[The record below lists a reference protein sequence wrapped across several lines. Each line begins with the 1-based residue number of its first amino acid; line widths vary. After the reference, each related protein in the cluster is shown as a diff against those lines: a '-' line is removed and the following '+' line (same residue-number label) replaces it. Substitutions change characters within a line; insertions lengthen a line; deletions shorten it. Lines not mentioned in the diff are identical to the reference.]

1 MAKPSIPTITLRDNR
16 FGDFGLLLTKKK
28 SGNCFEVSQTDNADA
43 YLVAGSGDENSSP
56 ERKDIEKSP
65 GLVDGTF
72 DNRVRQILEDYGTR
86 TLGELLSS
94 SKSILDLTPE
104 SHLDKADR
112 KELRFFSYEG
122 EKQEGNQIISFR
134 LDTSNLMGVLR
145 FRSKDKKTTVQVQV
159 LSRFDRGENN
169 YFLNYL
175 LSKAFDVSLG
185 TDEVSSS
192 PESILDN
199 LLDLLF
205 IRRLADAVGSV
216 GLFKQYRERRNNDWN
231 FKGRLDLPRHLRENV
246 PLMHG
251 VAYVKREIEHD
262 VPLNEMILLAAKAV
276 RKRRADIFDRNEDAR
291 HAIRDLL
298 VAIPNPGIVRD
309 VLRDRTCREPIS
321 QPYYREAYE
330 PLRQVAKMI
339 LEKEQWSLFAD
350 DGDAEVS
357 GVVFD
362 GSWLW
367 EEYLATA
374 LANAGFR
381 HGTDPVLRVFKS
393 KEKRFIPDF
402 YRSNGSDEQECDIVL
417 DAKYKRSNPA
427 GQREDVHQV
436 LCYLLLTGAKR
447 GGLVFPPVEEIFPET
462 VENEFVEEDVVEEK
476 KDGGW
481 SDELDIVSPG
491 NDLKWR
497 CFSWAPI
504 LPKDTTSWN
513 AFCEYMQ
520 GQEDA
525 LVKKLSA
532 GL

>member
-16 FGDFGLLLTKKK
+16 FGDDFGLLLVKNPNNKD
-28 SGNCFEVSQTDNADA
+28 FAVSTENKANA
-43 YLVAGSGDENSSP
+43 YKVADSTEKLPPPICENILSEYGKMTLEQLLATSQAILNLTP
-56 ERKDIEKSP
+56 NSHLNDDERK
-65 GLVDGTF
+65 
-72 DNRVRQILEDYGTR
+72 R
-86 TLGELLSS
+86 
-94 SKSILDLTPE
+94 
-104 SHLDKADR
+104 
-112 KELRFFSYEG
+112 LRFFSYVVLTEERKNG
-122 EKQEGNQIISFR
+122 RSVVSSFR
-134 LDTSNLMGVLR
+134 LDTGNLMGVLR
-145 FRSKDKKTTVQVQV
+145 FRDKKNRNKAVQVQV
-159 LSRFDRGENN
+159 LSRFDTGDKN

-185 TDEVSSS
+185 TDEVSSN

-205 IRRLADAVGSV
+205 IRRLADAAGSV

-246 PLMHG
+246 PLMQG
-251 VAYVKREIEHD
+251 IAYVKREIEHD
-262 VPLNEMILLAAKAV
+262 VPLNEIILLAAKAV

-291 HAIRDLL
+291 KALRDLL
-298 VAIPNPGIVRD
+298 VAIPDPGSVRD
-309 VLRDRTCREPIS
+309 VLRERSCREPVS

-367 EEYLATA
+367 EEYVATV
-374 LANAGFR
+374 LANRGFR
-381 HGTDPVLRVFKS
+381 HGTEPVLRVFEN

-402 YRSNGSDEQECDIVL
+402 YRPNGSGEQGCDIVL

-436 LCYLLLTGAKR
+436 LCYLLLTGAKF
-447 GGLVFPPVEEIFPET
+447 GGLVFPPIKNEELPKLGENGSSDDNIVEE
-462 VENEFVEEDVVEEK
+462 NDK
-476 KDGGW
+476 GGW
-481 SDELDIVSPG
+481 SKEQVIASP
-491 NDLKWR
+491 DRERKWR

-504 LPKDTTSWN
+504 NPEDTDSWSS
-513 AFCEYMQ
+513 FCEYMQ
-520 GQEDA
+520 KHEKA
-525 LVKKLSA
+525 LVEGPSPP
-532 GL
+532 

>member
-1 MAKPSIPTITLRDNR
+1 MAKPSIPIITLRDNR
-16 FGDFGLLLTKKK
+16 FDDLGLLLEKREREFVVSQENKAEAYGAAGSGVENSSTEKK
-28 SGNCFEVSQTDNADA
+28 SGRKSFGLGRGVPEILKN
-43 YLVAGSGDENSSP
+43 YGS
-56 ERKDIEKSP
+56 K
-65 GLVDGTF
+65 
-72 DNRVRQILEDYGTR
+72 

-94 SKSILDLTPE
+94 SESILDLTPQ
-104 SHLDKADR
+104 SHLDKEDR
-112 KELRFFSYEG
+112 KKLRFFSYETK
-122 EKQEGNQIISFR
+122 EEESVTSFR

-145 FRSKDKKTTVQVQV
+145 FRSEDKKTSVQVQV
-159 LSRFDRGENN
+159 LSRFDTGDKN

-185 TDEVSSS
+185 TDEVSSG

-205 IRRLADAVGSV
+205 IRRLADAAGSV

-251 VAYVKREIEHD
+251 IAYVKREIEHD
-262 VPLNEMILLAAKAV
+262 VPLNQMILLAAKAV

-291 HAIRDLL
+291 HALRDLL
-298 VAIPNPGIVRD
+298 VAIPNPGGVRD
-309 VLRDRTCREPIS
+309 VLRERTCREPVS

-367 EEYLATA
+367 EEYVATV
-374 LANAGFR
+374 LANRGFR
-381 HGTDPVLRVFKS
+381 HGTEPVLRVFEN

-402 YRSNGSDEQECDIVL
+402 YRPNGSGEQGCDIVL

-436 LCYLLLTGAKR
+436 LCYLLLTGAKF
-447 GGLVFPPVEEIFPET
+447 GGLVFPPIKNEELPKPGENGSSDDNIVEE
-462 VENEFVEEDVVEEK
+462 NDK
-476 KDGGW
+476 GGW
-481 SDELDIVSPG
+481 SKEQVIASP
-491 NDLKWR
+491 DRERKWR

-504 LPKDTTSWN
+504 NPEDTDSWSS
-513 AFCEYMQ
+513 FCEYMQ
-520 GQEDA
+520 KHEKA
-525 LVKKLSA
+525 LVEGPSPP
-532 GL
+532 

>member
-1 MAKPSIPTITLRDNR
+1 MPKPTITTITLRDNR
-16 FGDFGLLLTKKK
+16 FDDFGLRLEKL
-28 SGNCFEVSQTDNADA
+28 GNDFVVSQQ
-43 YLVAGSGDENSSP
+43 EKPSS
-56 ERKDIEKSP
+56 EKESDSKSLEP
-65 GLVDGTF
+65 VKGKLTATT
-72 DNRVRQILEDYGTR
+72 VRQILQDNGGK
-86 TLGELLSS
+86 TLGDLLSS
-94 SKSILDLTPE
+94 SEAILDLTPGG
-104 SHLDKADR
+104 HLDDDER
-112 KELRFFSYEG
+112 KKLRFFTFAGKTE
-122 EKQEGNQIISFR
+122 EGNKVTSFR
-134 LDTSNLMGVLR
+134 LDTGNLMGVLR
-145 FRSKDKKTTVQVQV
+145 FRSKDRKSDVQIQV
-159 LSRFDRGENN
+159 LSRFDKGNKN

-185 TDEVSSS
+185 TDDVSSG

-205 IRRLADAVGSV
+205 VRRLADAVGRV

-251 VAYVKREIEHD
+251 IAYVKREIEHD
-262 VPLNEMILLAAKAV
+262 VPLNQMILLAAKAV

-291 HAIRDLL
+291 HALRDLL
-298 VAIPNPGIVRD
+298 VAIPNPGSVRD
-309 VLRDRTCREPIS
+309 VLRERTCREPVS

-367 EEYLATA
+367 EEYLATV
-374 LANAGFR
+374 LADAGFR
-381 HGTDPVLRVFKS
+381 HGTRAEPVLRVFTK
-393 KEKRFIPDF
+393 KPKRFIPDF
-402 YRSNGSDEQECDIVL
+402 YRPNGSGEQGCDIVL

-436 LCYLLLTGAKR
+436 LCYLLLTGATH
-447 GGLVFPPVEEIFPET
+447 GGLVFPPVKNDEVYKPR
-462 VENEFVEEDVVEEK
+462 ENGESDDNIVEENVS
-476 KDGGW
+476 GGW
-481 SDELDIVSPG
+481 SEKQPIASP
-491 NDLKWR
+491 DDRTWS

-504 LPKDTTSWN
+504 PDENTASWN
-513 AFCEYMQ
+513 DFCRYMED
-520 GQEDA
+520 QEKELINEGPFA
-525 LVKKLSA
+525 TKS
-532 GL
+532 

>member
-1 MAKPSIPTITLRDNR
+1 MAKPSIPIITLRDNR
-16 FGDFGLLLTKKK
+16 FDDLGLLLEKPEREFVVSQENKAEAYGAAGSGVENSSTEKK
-28 SGNCFEVSQTDNADA
+28 SGRKSSGPVVGNLDDGVRKILKDNGA
-43 YLVAGSGDENSSP
+43 
-56 ERKDIEKSP
+56 K
-65 GLVDGTF
+65 
-72 DNRVRQILEDYGTR
+72 

-94 SKSILDLTPE
+94 SESILDLTPGG
-104 SHLDKADR
+104 HLDDDER
-112 KELRFFSYEG
+112 KKLRFFSYEE
-122 EKQEGNQIISFR
+122 EKMEGRSVISFR
-134 LDTSNLMGVLR
+134 LATGNLMGVLR
-145 FRSKDKKTTVQVQV
+145 FCNKENRNKAVQVQA
-159 LSRFDRGENN
+159 LSRFDKGDKN

-175 LSKAFDVSLG
+175 LSKVFDVSLG
-185 TDEVSSS
+185 TDEVSSN

-205 IRRLADAVGSV
+205 IRRLADAAGSV

-246 PLMHG
+246 PLMQG
-251 VAYVKREIEHD
+251 IAYVKREIEHD

-276 RKRRADIFDRNEDAR
+276 RKRRSDIFDRNEDAR
-291 HAIRDLL
+291 KALRDLL
-298 VAIPNPGIVRD
+298 VAIPNPGGVRD
-309 VLRDRTCREPIS
+309 VLRERTCREPVS

-367 EEYLATA
+367 EEYVATV
-374 LANAGFR
+374 LANRGFR
-381 HGTDPVLRVFKS
+381 HGTEPVLRVFEN

-402 YRSNGSDEQECDIVL
+402 YRPNGSGEQGCDIVL

-436 LCYLLLTGAKR
+436 LCYLLLTGAKF
-447 GGLVFPPVEEIFPET
+447 GGLVFPPIKSEELPKPGENGSSNDNIVEE
-462 VENEFVEEDVVEEK
+462 NDK
-476 KDGGW
+476 GGW
-481 SDELDIVSPG
+481 SKEQVIASP
-491 NDLKWR
+491 DRERKWR

-504 LPKDTTSWN
+504 NPEDTDSWSS
-513 AFCEYMQ
+513 FCEYMQ
-520 GQEDA
+520 KHETA
-525 LVKKLSA
+525 LVEGLSPP
-532 GL
+532 